1 MMRRKTGAVQK
12 NFRTNFRLGFTLI
25 ELLVVVLIL
34 GILAAVAVPQY
45 EKAVWKSRAV
55 QLQTAVKSIAQAQ
68 EAYYMANGEYAA
80 SFGQLD
86 LSFDY
91 LPLRPGSSFWG
102 FSTSSADAVRANE
115 EFELVLN
122 NAYPTFVFSAGNFKK
137 GPYGRNGFVFV
148 HMDSAG
154 QPVKR
159 LACIEHASSE
169 EGAFCV
175 RLFGSPSVPAE
186 TAHSYRYYF
195 YG

>member
-1 MMRRKTGAVQK
+1 MTIK
-12 NFRTNFRLGFTLI
+12 NLNSEQERFKRLLRSGFTLI
-25 ELLVVVLIL
+25 ELLVVVLII
-34 GILAAVAVPQY
+34 GILSAAALPQY

-68 EAYYMANGEYAA
+68 EAYFMANGEYATA
-80 SFGQLD
+80 FGQLD
-86 LSFDY
+86 LSFDH

-115 EFELVLN
+115 DFELVLN

-137 GPYGRNGFVFV
+137 GSYGRNGFVFV

-159 LACIEHASSE
+159 LACIEHTSTE
-169 EGAFCV
+169 PGAFCV
-175 RLFGSPSVPAE
+175 RMFGSPSAPAE